1 MIILCAYV
9 ITGTTSLSVA
19 SLATNVRVQAG
30 GAFALISRA
39 LGLEAGGAIGTCLYA
54 AQCASA
60 ALYLFAFAEA
70 WRHAFPEHPTAAV
83 VLAGFAGV
91 AGLTLKSANVAFKAQ
106 APLLVLVALAV
117 LSAWLGGWGSPDTL
131 PAVEPTL
138 ERVSLQEA
146 FAVFFP
152 AATGLMVG
160 VGMSGS
166 LARPRHSIPRG
177 ILTAWCASLTVYLI
191 TACWLSAVAGP
202 DELLANKTIM
212 ISKAAFG
219 PLVLVGVL
227 CTTIMAAVS
236 NMVAAPR
243 LLQAM
248 AAQRVVPF
256 GDWIER
262 PDEAGQPR
270 HALSISLA
278 IVGAF
283 LLSGSLDQ
291 IAKIVTAFFILTYM
305 AINLVVFLEQRLGMI
320 SFRPTLA
327 VHSLVPPMGRLS
339 AQSGCLYPARRW
351 ACWASLWSC
360 SPTYGFEEALHTPW
374 ETVRSGIHV
383 RVAAWAAQRA
393 SLAGRPERAWAP
405 EVLLPATS
413 AAEADLLMSL
423 AGPLTR
429 RAGSIRLV
437 ALGTDHELGLDVED
451 RAVRARQRGRQAT
464 ATSVEAKNFPSAL
477 RWS

>member
-1 MIILCAYV
+1 M
-9 ITGTTSLSVA
+9 
-19 SLATNVRVQAG
+19 
-30 GAFALISRA
+30 
-39 LGLEAGGAIGTCLYA
+39 
-54 AQCASA
+54 
-60 ALYLFAFAEA
+60 
-70 WRHAFPEHPTAAV
+70 
-83 VLAGFAGV
+83 
-91 AGLTLKSANVAFKAQ
+91 
-106 APLLVLVALAV
+106 

-131 PAVEPTL
+131 PEVDPTL

-191 TACWLSAVAGP
+191 TACWLSAVAEP

-256 GDWIER
+256 GNWIER

-270 HALSISLA
+270 RALSISLVM
-278 IVGAF
+278 VGAF

-320 SFRPTLA
+320 SFRPTL
-327 VHSLVPPMGRLS
+327 VHSLVPPMGLAVCAVGLFVSSPTMGLSSHWSFSPTFGCRKGNSTRHGRLS
-339 AQSGCLYPARRW
+339 GPESTF
-351 ACWASLWSC
+351 ASPRGLLN
-360 SPTYGFEEALHTPW
+360 G
-374 ETVRSGIHV
+374 
-383 RVAAWAAQRA
+383 RVWRA
-393 SLAGRPERAWAP
+393 DLSAPGRPSSLAVHLHRRGGSTDEPRW
-405 EVLLPATS
+405 T
-413 AAEADLLMSL
+413 ADSK
-423 AGPLTR
+423 
-429 RAGSIRLV
+429 
-437 ALGTDHELGLDVED
+437 
-451 RAVRARQRGRQAT
+451 GRQY
-464 ATSVEAKNFPSAL
+464 PI
-477 RWS
+477 RGPRH